1 MVRNT
6 QTHPTHLLVTDDNRE
21 FRESL
26 CEGLRRRG
34 FHTHAASDGL
44 EALSLLES
52 LRVDML
58 ITDVHMPRLDGLRVL
73 SEIRKLSQPLPC
85 ILMSAELDELLIAR
99 AAELQAAS
107 VLAKPFTL
115 SKIAAAIDEILAS
128 RDC

>member
-6 QTHPTHLLVTDDNRE
+6 QTNPTHLLVTDDNRD

-34 FHTHAASDGL
+34 FHTHAAGDGL

-52 LRVDML
+52 LPVDML

-73 SEIRKLSQPLPC
+73 SEVRKLRPPLPC

-107 VLAKPFTL
+107 VLAKPFPL